1 MALGYVIALA
11 LEATGLLG
19 LVVGAL
25 RLRTERRARAA
36 ELRGLLLTGHAA
48 IVTSTGGRT
57 GANAPAP
64 RRIVVPPPATH
75 PALDSLAART
85 ALHRALGVYTQPE
98 RSAA

>member
-1 MALGYVIALA
+1 MAWGYVIALA
-11 LEATGLLG
+11 LEAAGLLG

-48 IVTSTGGRT
+48 IVTSTGARLT
-57 GANAPAP
+57 AGAVAP
-64 RRIVVPPPATH
+64 RRIVVATKATH
-75 PALDSLAART
+75 PTLDSFAART